1 MKITDNCILGMCIC
15 MDWSSVKF
23 DWNRA
28 RAFLVTAEEGS
39 LSAAARA
46 LDMTQPTLGRQVS
59 ALEEELGISL
69 FERVGRGLELTPSGL
84 DLLEYVQ
91 AMGQAATRL
100 SLIANGHSQQ
110 IAGKVCISA
119 SEIHAA
125 YLLPSIIDKL
135 RTEQPGIVIE
145 IVSSND
151 ASDLLR
157 READIA
163 IRNFRPTDAELIAK
177 KIVTV
182 EAPLFAAKTY
192 LKRVGVPTTID
203 DLKSAEFVTIG
214 NVEAF
219 MNGLKQ
225 FGVELTEKN
234 FPVQTGSHIVHW
246 ELVKQGLGI
255 GIAPL
260 DIGEAEPLVE
270 RVLPDF
276 ELMSFEIWLTS
287 HRELRTNKRI
297 RLVFDFLAE
306 ELKVKGNFLK

>member
-1 MKITDNCILGMCIC
+1 MEIIENSIFNMHIC
-15 MDWSSVKF
+15 MDWNSIKF

-28 RAFLVTAEEGS
+28 RSFLVTAEEGS

-46 LDMTQPTLGRQVS
+46 LEMTQPTLGRQVS
-59 ALEEELGISL
+59 ALEEELGVSL
-69 FERVGRGLELTPSGL
+69 FERVGRGLNLTPSGL
-84 DLLEYVQ
+84 DLLEHVQ

-100 SLIANGHSQQ
+100 SLVANGHSQE

-125 YLLPSIIDKL
+125 YLLPSIVNKL
-135 RTEQPGIVIE
+135 RKEQPGIIIE
-145 IVSSND
+145 IVSSNNP
-151 ASDLLR
+151 SDLLR

-163 IRNFRPTDAELIAK
+163 IRSFRPTEAELISK
-177 KIVTV
+177 KITDV

-192 LKRVGVPTTID
+192 LNKLGIPKTID
-203 DLKSAEFVTIG
+203 DLKNAEFVTIG
-214 NVEAF
+214 DVDTF
-219 MNGLKQ
+219 MKGLKQ

-255 GIAPL
+255 GIVPM
-260 DIGEAEPLVE
+260 DIGDAEPLVE
-270 RVLPDF
+270 RVLPDLK
-276 ELMSFEIWLTS
+276 LMSFPIWLTS

-306 ELKVKGNFLK
+306 ELTCGVTR